1 MGREVSSDGGT
12 PTSSSENLR
21 YCGAVAHSSWQI
33 AASGAIPAL
42 VAMWVV
48 DRLDAKRPEP
58 ARLRRLV
65 TFMGMLSV
73 IPALVLEMVL
83 MGTLGERVPPALTYQ
98 GASFHAFVIAAFVE
112 EACKIYVVYRI
123 VWRRP
128 EFDERLDGIVYA
140 SRAGLGFALVENVLY
155 LLREQSLG
163 GQLQVWIM
171 RAVLAVPGHAMWTGM
186 IGAMAAR
193 RRFDRRGLGLA
204 GGYLLAVA
212 FHGAYDFCVFL
223 QMPLHFEGYDWAARL
238 VMPALVA
245 LTLLAFFVLRT
256 MARTALRL
264 DDADATLA
272 ARGSAT

>member
-1 MGREVSSDGGT
+1 
-12 PTSSSENLR
+12 
-21 YCGAVAHSSWQI
+21 VAHASWQI

-42 VAMWVV
+42 VAMWLV
-48 DRLDAKRPEP
+48 DRLDRKRPEP
-58 ARLRRLV
+58 PRLRRLV

-73 IPALVLEMVL
+73 LPALVIEMVL

-98 GASFHAFVIAAFVE
+98 GASFHAFVVAAFVE

-123 VWRRP
+123 VWKRP
-128 EFDERLDGIVYA
+128 EFDERMDGIVYA

-155 LLREQSLG
+155 LLREASLG
-163 GQLQVWIM
+163 GQIQVWIL

-193 RRFDRRGLGLA
+193 RRFDRTGLGLV

-223 QMPLHFEGYDWAARL
+223 QVPLHLEGHDDLGRL
-238 VMPALVA
+238 VMPALIG
-245 LTLLAFFVLRT
+245 LTVLAFLVLRS

-264 DDADATLA
+264 DDADAALTVRTRLTA
-272 ARGSAT
+272 